1 MSSEKNSVTSV
12 TEGRKFSSVNNF
24 QITLCLCVCLMKA
37 VAIGYLGT
45 VGFCIS
51 SSVHYLMRE
60 NLLLFQ
66 AVFILAIKLV

>member
-1 MSSEKNSVTSV
+1 
-12 TEGRKFSSVNNF
+12 
-24 QITLCLCVCLMKA
+24 MKA
-37 VAIGYLGT
+37 VAIGYLGI